1 MKSLLTS
8 SCLMALALLLTPGC
22 APRYQITLTNQNL
35 VTTHGKPKVDKQKG
49 LVSFTDAEGRKQV
62 IPLFTVRTIEPR

>member
-1 MKSLLTS
+1 MKSLLTH
-8 SCLMALALLLTPGC
+8 SCLAALALLLASGC
-22 APRYQITLTNQNL
+22 APHYQITLTNQSV

-49 LVSFTDAEGRKQV
+49 LVRFTDAEGRKQV